1 MKHHPEPAI
10 SSIRRQAIDALL
22 QARQLPIGRDRN
34 ELRQLA
40 IGLRGLAALQ
50 EMKDWQ
56 SQTALIGGF
65 VSLQQPRSRHDTVVD
80 HDAALPHG
88 DKDSGQSVYRL
99 VVSGLRDPV
108 GHHGID
114 DLAGRHQVGSPPHH
128 VHRTPKQRPA
138 LDGRSLVIQKLARQF
153 GVKLRQHEDSLL

>member
-10 SSIRRQAIDALL
+10 SPIRRQAIDALL

-34 ELRQLA
+34 DLRQLA

-50 EMKDWQ
+50 DMKDWQ

-65 VSLQQPRSRHDTVVD
+65 VPLQQPRSRRD
-80 HDAALPHG
+80 
-88 DKDSGQSVYRL
+88 DKDSSPSVYRL
-99 VVSGLRDPV
+99 VVSGLRDLV
-108 GHHGID
+108 GYQGID
-114 DLAGRHQVGSPPHH
+114 DLAGDHQVASPPHH

>member
-1 MKHHPEPAI
+1 MKHHSEPVI
-10 SSIRRQAIDALL
+10 SPIRRQAIDALL

-56 SQTALIGGF
+56 SRTALIGGF
-65 VSLQQPRSRHDTVVD
+65 VP
-80 HDAALPHG
+80 
-88 DKDSGQSVYRL
+88 
-99 VVSGLRDPV
+99 
-108 GHHGID
+108 
-114 DLAGRHQVGSPPHH
+114 
-128 VHRTPKQRPA
+128 PA

>member
-1 MKHHPEPAI
+1 MKHHSEPVI
-10 SSIRRQAIDALL
+10 SPIRRQAIDALL

-40 IGLRGLAALQ
+40 MGLRGLAALQ

-65 VSLQQPRSRHDTVVD
+65 VSMQQARSRRDTVN
-80 HDAALPHG
+80 HDAALPQGH
-88 DKDSGQSVYRL
+88 KDGSQSVYRL
-99 VVSGLRDPV
+99 VVSGLRDLV
-108 GHHGID
+108 GHRGID
-114 DLAGRHQVGSPPHH
+114 DLAGRHQVASPPHH
-128 VHRTPKQRPA
+128 VRRTSKQRPA

>member
-10 SSIRRQAIDALL
+10 SPIRRQAIDALL

-34 ELRQLA
+34 DLRQLA

-50 EMKDWQ
+50 DMKDWQ

-65 VSLQQPRSRHDTVVD
+65 VPLQQPRSRRD
-80 HDAALPHG
+80 
-88 DKDSGQSVYRL
+88 DKDSSQSVYRL
-99 VVSGLRDPV
+99 VANGLRDLV
-108 GHHGID
+108 GYQGID
-114 DLAGRHQVGSPPHH
+114 DLARDHQVASPPHH

-138 LDGRSLVIQKLARQF
+138 LDGRSLVIQKLAGQF

>member
-10 SSIRRQAIDALL
+10 SPIRRQAIDALL

-34 ELRQLA
+34 DLRQLA

-50 EMKDWQ
+50 DMKDWQ

-65 VSLQQPRSRHDTVVD
+65 VPLQQPRSRRDAVVN
-80 HDAALPHG
+80 HDAALPQP
-88 DKDSGQSVYRL
+88 DKDSSQSVYRL
-99 VVSGLRDPV
+99 VVSGLRDLV
-108 GHHGID
+108 GYQGID
-114 DLAGRHQVGSPPHH
+114 DLAGDHQVASPPHH

-138 LDGRSLVIQKLARQF
+138 IDGRSLVIQKLARQF